1 MRLIKKFFS
10 IFWRFG
16 ISIILLV
23 ILFQK
28 IDYKATFKVIAHI
41 DPAYFCLAVFIFFI
55 LEILVVLRWKM
66 LLDAQE
72 VGLPLSRVVSSFCGG
87 LFLNL
92 FLPSTIG
99 GDIARSIDLGMH
111 TKRHNVIAA
120 SVLLDRLSGFA
131 GVVLVALVSL
141 IFGYRLF
148 LDQPSVYL
156 VVFIFT
162 GILGGLLLFIFHKG
176 IYNWLNRSSIP
187 KNKNAPGPAVMAG
200 LRDKIIKLHSQ
211 MHSYRLRPHVLYLNL
226 LCSVLVQLG
235 CALVSYFLLL
245 SLHSGIRIIYP
256 LVFTP
261 ITIIITTLPIS
272 IGGLGLRDMSSIFF
286 YGKAGVAKDAAL
298 AQSLLTF
305 AIMAAFSLLAG
316 IIYVSTLYNRRL
328 QPDQT
333 VAGS

>member
-1 MRLIKKFFS
+1 MKKVFS
-10 IFWRFG
+10 MLWRVS
-16 ISIILLV
+16 ISLVLLV

-41 DPAYFCLAVFIFFI
+41 DLAYFSLAVIIFFI
-55 LEILVVLRWKM
+55 LEILVIYRWKM

-87 LFLNL
+87 IFLNL

-99 GDIARSIDLGMH
+99 GDIARSVDLGTH
-111 TKRHNVIAA
+111 TKRYSVIAA

-148 LDQPSVYL
+148 LDEPSVYL
-156 VVFIFT
+156 MVFIFT
-162 GILGGLLLFIFHKG
+162 GLLGGLLLFIFHKG
-176 IYNWLNRSSIP
+176 IYNWLNRTSIP
-187 KNKNAPGPAVMAG
+187 KNKNASEPAVITG
-200 LRDKIIKLHSQ
+200 LRDKIIKLHSE
-211 MHSYRLRPHVLYLNL
+211 MHFFRSRPQVLYLNL
-226 LCSVLVQLG
+226 LCSVLIQFG

-245 SLHSGIRIIYP
+245 SLHAGTRIIYP

-272 IGGLGLRDMSSIFF
+272 VGGLGLRDVSSIFF

-316 IIYVSTLYNRRL
+316 IIYVSTLHNRRL

-333 VAGS
+333 GAGSQ

>member
-1 MRLIKKFFS
+1 MKKVFS
-10 IFWRFG
+10 VLFRVS
-16 ISIILLV
+16 ISIALLV

-28 IDYKATFKVIAHI
+28 IDYKSTFKVIAQI
-41 DPAYFCLAVFIFFI
+41 EPVYLSLAVAIFFV
-55 LEILVVLRWKM
+55 LKILVIYRWKI

-72 VGLPLSRVVSSFCGG
+72 VDVPLKRMVSSFCGG
-87 LFLNL
+87 DFLNL

-176 IYNWLNRSSIP
+176 IYNRLNRFAIP
-187 KNKNAPGPAVMAG
+187 KNKNAPGPGAMAG
-200 LRDKIIKLHSQ
+200 LKDKIMKLHSE
-211 MHSYRLRPHVLYLNL
+211 MHFFRSRPQVLYLNL
-226 LCSVLVQLG
+226 LCSVLIQLG

-245 SLHSGIRIIYP
+245 SLHAGIRIIYP

-272 IGGLGLRDMSSIFF
+272 IGGLGLRDVSSIFF

-298 AQSLLTF
+298 AQSLLSF
-305 AIMAAFSLLAG
+305 AIMAAFSFLSG
-316 IIYVSTLYNRRL
+316 IIYVSTLHNRRL